1 MSLGY
6 ETGLVT
12 SVINKVSTCYTCNKS
27 REAIFAGQTQVQA
40 LIKQS
45 QFQNL
50 SDDLRLFI
58 FALPGGSSSTTNQNL
73 KVKPNSPS
81 PLWALKLIYL
91 KGKEIKLYV
100 HEVRPKAM
108 KTILGQN
115 GFFSK
120 PV

>member
-1 MSLGY
+1 ML
-6 ETGLVT
+6 TLT
-12 SVINKVSTCYTCNKS
+12 
-27 REAIFAGQTQVQA
+27 
-40 LIKQS
+40 
-45 QFQNL
+45 
-50 SDDLRLFI
+50 D
-58 FALPGGSSSTTNQNL
+58 QNL